1 MTEILIKCNS
11 KLQANAIMMYF
22 ENLSEQVSNISLNDF
37 LDKLNQTTIEEP
49 SIDFENN
56 IIDLT

>member
-1 MTEILIKCNS
+1 MTEILIKCSNKS
-11 KLQANAIMMYF
+11 QANAIMMYF
-22 ENLSEQVSNISLNDF
+22 ENLSEQVSDTSLNDF
-37 LDKLNQTTIEEP
+37 LNNLDQVNIEEP